1 MGLEKSNKTR
11 KNLCL
16 FMGFVYAFEVLKSY
30 SKVFLFFFFAF
41 YVVGYCQR
49 FKSSC
54 VLLVEVINGP

>member
-16 FMGFVYAFEVLKSY
+16 FMSFVYAFEVLKSY
-30 SKVFLFFFFAF
+30 SKVFSFFAF

-49 FKSSC
+49 FKSCC